1 MFKFY
6 RLTDSYFKA
15 FLTALACLAFAALQD
30 MSAQEIEL
38 RYSEGMMLTWNDD
51 GSDGDNDGAFWA
63 PFIPR
68 GFFAINHTARSN
80 YNSPSLNLFV
90 ARALRED
97 SRPLAAPIGYELI
110 WTDSGS
116 DADRDGAFW
125 RPIAPP
131 GYVSLGT
138 VGTVGG
144 RPGLSEILCVR
155 RDLVEVGSY
164 GARVYND
171 AGSGADAN
179 FSAWNVVAPA
189 NCIHLASYVG
199 HAGYGI
205 PDEVPF
211 CMKRS
216 AVLELPYNS
225 RIDTP
230 DERLVRPQ
238 NPIAADAGQWGGAT
252 TRFEE
257 LVFIPGAGMWGNYY
271 EDCGGKELYHVQ
283 HVVRLPNKD
292 GRAYFAVTQSR
303 AHNGWLSVMR
313 TYPDRIDPVTDRVI
327 PSDSGSPIGE
337 YVWQDVYGGPALGQF
352 NPIGNWNHPCKM
364 ELIGNVLVVVQQ
376 NWEATLFCPS
386 AEMGVSE
393 DAFLFYDVRDPE
405 NPVYWGMIPAYELG
419 MGNDPN
425 RDILD
430 GMGILRDPQSGKY
443 ILRAQGTN
451 GNVSWTSDTI
461 SPDIGDWRKL
471 ESLVGMT
478 GQHGMLFNSFQI
490 NTEPGRI
497 PRERVMWYQ
506 RGERGHE
513 FFNLVNSQV
522 SLERSSNS
530 VVYAGGLPGADRDWD
545 ASSLYVTRRGVPI
558 IYGMRSTFGE
568 SGRLYQVTDSRNND
582 LKTPRP
588 DQLVTT
594 ALDGG
599 KGSLRWAIGK
609 GGVIQFDASLDG
621 KILDL
626 RQGPLVNYL
635 HTVVV
640 DASNLERGI
649 TIRGG
654 AHKGP
659 VFILGRETSA
669 TLRNIT
675 LTGGQAVVGG
685 GILNEGGDLSLE
697 NCTVSGCQ
705 AQQGG
710 GLANMRSANTSIIA
724 STFHSN
730 QASFQ
735 GGGIINDGGSVYIL
749 NSTIWNNYGAQKA
762 GAGLRNEGGG
772 ELRLVHTTVSGNR
785 IDANF
790 IGAGIASFDP
800 SSLTMVNSIVAG
812 NENLAGGV
820 SADIQGDV
828 KARGPNLVEGGHLG
842 RVLEGPAFLKG
853 DPMFGPF
860 DGRVLRL
867 QAGSPAID
875 AARLLVETDQLGADR
890 SVGDGPDLGAVESTA
905 SVVDGEGPE
914 ILEDPQGGIT
924 SYRNRNNEVF
934 FFEVTGV
941 DSGAVWGTDVYT
953 DDSTLGKA
961 AVHAGV
967 LQVGQTSVIK
977 VTILPGQDSYAGSE
991 RNGIAT
997 SSYGSWVGSYRIEGF
1012 GPGTVESTSLTSLG
1026 TGTEALLGGDLTDP
1040 EDDGVDA
1047 GSVDQFAVNGWN
1059 LVNVIPN
1066 EEPGF
1071 GGGEFAFN
1079 VFDNQLGGGN
1089 AKWCCNARD
1098 ITFEFEDPVS
1108 VTHFTIASADDVPN
1122 RDWRVFRVQGSN
1134 DGTTFETFYESSGEE
1149 RLWKERLEVLRF
1161 DLTTM
1166 TDPYRFI
1173 RFEADSNWGDSLWQ
1187 IGEIEVFGDI
1197 IPMPRVHYAFNEG
1210 TGKTLMNIGS
1220 GADGRLVNAPSNP
1233 WQEGSPDG
1241 TGYLRFNED
1250 GAGSTAMYVTT
1261 DLSMDS
1267 LTDYTMMAWIQ
1278 FENNAGDNMIFGQLG
1293 TGAVLH
1299 NGARNTSYH
1308 LGHWGND
1315 LTAGTVEVGVWHHVA
1330 YRYAGGTQSIFVDGI
1345 EVASAVRGPI
1355 TNTSDIVI
1363 GGARSDVDWDFAGG
1377 LDDVR
1382 IYDVALSA
1390 KNIASLAR
1398 SERVDTFAITGI
1410 QANQDGS
1417 ITLSW
1422 PEIAGKNYEVSY
1434 TTDLKDGFRAI
1445 VTDLSGGSFTDTNRG
1460 IDEPMGYYLVTE
1472 LD

>member
-1 MFKFY
+1 MK
-6 RLTDSYFKA
+6 LKGVLGLSIVWLSLGA
-15 FLTALACLAFAALQD
+15 NLQG
-30 MSAQEIEL
+30 QELEL
-38 RYSEGMMLTWNDD
+38 RYSEGMMLAWNDD
-51 GSDGDNDGAFWA
+51 GSGGDDDGAFWA

-116 DADRDGAFW
+116 GADRDGAFW
-125 RPIAPP
+125 RPIPP
-131 GYVSLGT
+131 AGYVSLGT
-138 VGTVGG
+138 VGTGG
-144 RPGLSEILCVR
+144 GQPGLSEILCVR

-164 GARVYND
+164 GRRVYTD
-171 AGSGADAN
+171 AGSGADSD

-199 HAGYGI
+199 HAGYGV
-205 PDEVPF
+205 PDEVPY
-211 CMKRS
+211 CLKRS

-225 RIDTP
+225 RVGSV
-230 DERLVRPQ
+230 DERLARPQ
-238 NPIAADAGQWGGAT
+238 NPIAADAGQWDGQEGSAT

-257 LVFIPGAGMWGNYY
+257 LVFTPGAGMLGNYY
-271 EDCGGKELYHVQ
+271 DDCSGVELYHVQ

-313 TYPDRIDPVTDRVI
+313 TYPDRIDPATDRVI
-327 PSDSGSPIGE
+327 PSDSGAPIGE
-337 YVWQDVYGGPALGQF
+337 YVWQDLYGGPALGQF

-376 NWEATLFCPS
+376 NFEANPFCTS
-386 AEMGVSE
+386 AAMGVSE
-393 DAFLFYDVRDPE
+393 DALLFYDVRDPE

-430 GMGILRDPQSGKY
+430 GVGILRDPQTGKY

-451 GNVSWTSDTI
+451 GNVSWISDTI
-461 SPDIGDWRKL
+461 SPDIGDWQKL
-471 ESLVGMT
+471 ESIVGYT
-478 GQHGMLFNSFQI
+478 GQHGMLFNSYQI
-490 NTEPGRI
+490 NTEPGRV
-497 PRERVMWYQ
+497 PRERVMWY
-506 RGERGHE
+506 ERDGNQLQ
-513 FFNLVNSQV
+513 FFNLVNGQA
-522 SLERSSNS
+522 SLEKTSNS
-530 VVYAGGLPGADRDWD
+530 VAFSHGSVPGFGIIPGSRGGLPGADRDWN

-558 IYGMRSTFGE
+558 IYSMISDFGE
-568 SGRLYQVTDSRNND
+568 VGRLFQVTDSRNHD

-594 ALDGG
+594 ALDGV

-609 GGVIQFDASLDG
+609 GGVIKFDPSLDG

-626 RQGPLVNYL
+626 SQGPLVNYL

-654 AHKGP
+654 AHRGP

-675 LTGGQAVVGG
+675 LTGGRAIVGG
-685 GILNEGGDLSLE
+685 GILNEGGSLSLD
-697 NCTVSGCQ
+697 NCIISDCH

-710 GLANMRSANTSIIA
+710 GLANMRSANTSITG
-724 STFHSN
+724 STLHSN
-730 QASFQ
+730 EASVQ
-735 GGGIINDGGSVYIL
+735 GGGIINNGGSVYML

-762 GAGLRNEGGG
+762 GAGLRNEDGG
-772 ELRLVHTTVSGNR
+772 EVRLVHTTVSGNR
-785 IDANF
+785 IAANF
-790 IGAGIASFDP
+790 IGAGIANFSP
-800 SSLTMVNSIVAG
+800 SNLIMVNSIVAD
-812 NENLAGGV
+812 NENLVGDV

-828 KARGPNLVEGGHLG
+828 EARGPNLVEGGHLG

-890 SVGDGPDLGAVESTA
+890 SVGDGPDLGAVEST
-905 SVVDGEGPE
+905 SPVGGGPG
-914 ILEDPQGGIT
+914 D
-924 SYRNRNNEVF
+924 
-934 FFEVTGV
+934 
-941 DSGAVWGTDVYT
+941 GAVER
-953 DDSTLGKA
+953 
-961 AVHAGV
+961 
-967 LQVGQTSVIK
+967 TSFK
-977 VTILPGQDSYAGSE
+977 
-991 RNGIAT
+991 
-997 SSYGSWVGSYRIEGF
+997 
-1012 GPGTVESTSLTSLG
+1012 SLG
-1026 TGTEALLGGDLTDP
+1026 TGTGALLGGDLTDP

-1059 LVNVIPN
+1059 LVNVMPN

-1134 DGTTFETFYESSGEE
+1134 DGATFETFYENSGEE

-1161 DLTTM
+1161 DLTMM

-1173 RFEADSNWGDSLWQ
+1173 RFEADSNWGDNLWQ
-1187 IGEIEVFGDI
+1187 IGEIEIFGGI
-1197 IPMPRVHYAFNEG
+1197 IPMPRVHYAFNEESG
-1210 TGKTLMNIGS
+1210 TAVENLGS
-1220 GADGRLVNAPSNP
+1220 GSNGTLVNASANAR
-1233 WQEGSPDG
+1233 QTGSPDG
-1241 TGYLRFNED
+1241 TGYLQFNED

-1261 DLSMDS
+1261 DLSMEE
-1267 LTDYTMMAWIQ
+1267 LTDYTMMAWIR
-1278 FENNAGDNMIFGQLG
+1278 FENNTGNNMIFGQLG

-1308 LGHWGND
+1308 QGHWAND
-1315 LTAGTVEVGVWHHVA
+1315 LSAGAIEVGVWHHVA
-1330 YRYAGGTQSIFVDGI
+1330 YRYDGVTQSIFVDGI
-1345 EVASAVRGPI
+1345 ELASADRGPV
-1355 TNTSDIVI
+1355 TNTSNIVI
-1363 GGARSDVDWDFAGG
+1363 GTTRDVDWDLAGG

-1398 SERVDTFAITGI
+1398 PARMTPFTIIGI
-1410 QANQDGS
+1410 QTNQDGS

-1422 PEIAGKNYEVSY
+1422 TEIAGRKYEVSY
-1434 TTDLKDGFRAI
+1434 STDLKDGFRAI
-1445 VTDLSGGSFTDTNRG
+1445 ATDLSGGSFTDIARG
-1460 IDEPMGYYLVTE
+1460 SDEPVGFYRITE